1 VAGRNPPQ
9 PEPLASQAKEGA
21 APARPRKGPPRVEA
35 LLDSALKSASNAQRP
50 PAFILAGH
58 NGSGKSTLWHDRLA
72 NQLQMPLVNAD
83 RLTASIL
90 PAPEPESGRMPT
102 WAQRLRDD
110 DERWQR
116 LSQEGVQAFTGLI
129 MSKQMPFAFETVFS
143 HWKRRPDGSY
153 ESKADI
159 ILQLQAAGYFV
170 VLLFVGLATVE
181 MSLLRVQTRRTQGG
195 HAVPDDVLYARY
207 PRTQQAIRRA
217 APLADMALM
226 FDNSRGRD
234 QAFSLVRAQQGERV
248 LFDCRES
255 DDAAH
260 AELRTIA
267 GLWLPK
273 VAPR

>member
-1 VAGRNPPQ
+1 MP
-9 PEPLASQAKEGA
+9 SH
-21 APARPRKGPPRVEA
+21 ARPRGTPRVER
-35 LLDSALKSASNAQRP
+35 LLDNALKSASNAQRP

-72 NQLQMPLVNAD
+72 HKLQIPLVNAD

-90 PAPEPESGRMPT
+90 PAPDPVTGRIAP

-143 HWKRRPDGSY
+143 HWRRRPDGTI

-170 VLLFVGLATVE
+170 VLLFVGLASVQ
-181 MSLLRVQTRRTQGG
+181 MSVLRVHTRRTQGG
-195 HAVPDDVLYARY
+195 HAVPEAALLSRY
-207 PRTQQAIRRA
+207 PRTQMAIARA
-217 APLADMALM
+217 APLADMTLM
-226 FDNSRGRD
+226 FDNSRSVD
-234 QAFSLVRAQQGERV
+234 EAFTLVRAQQGKAV
-248 LFDCRES
+248 LFDCRDRNEP
-255 DDAAH
+255 AL
-260 AELRTIA
+260 AETNMIA
-267 GLWLPK
+267 GMWLPK